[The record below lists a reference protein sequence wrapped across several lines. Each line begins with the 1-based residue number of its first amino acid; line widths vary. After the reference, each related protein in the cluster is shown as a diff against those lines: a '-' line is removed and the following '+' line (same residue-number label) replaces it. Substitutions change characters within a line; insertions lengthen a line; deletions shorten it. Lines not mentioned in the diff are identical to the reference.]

1 MTNNAE
7 RKALFGEDVA
17 VMLTALEDTSDAI
30 VVYAY
35 DIATKSLR
43 IVHVNEV
50 FTRQTGYSAQEAVG
64 KRPGDFP
71 ALPPSQPAQ
80 DRMIAALEKD
90 PSVELEL
97 VSYRK
102 GSSDLWDQLLLRPI
116 RDSSGRTTHWLAV
129 EAGASAPFTP
139 EQRLQTENFK
149 LTRVISI
156 ARRLSA
162 TLDGRE
168 LLERL
173 RTGIRQLTGAEAT
186 LYAPRSDGCFAL
198 TEDLE
203 PPAHT
208 QRAGDELIARAGSGE
223 WDVIDFA
230 RTRAAIAVTST
241 GCTPSFVIEVR
252 ARERQ
257 VLRQSDVSAVRLL
270 AQYFAVPAR
279 NVKLY
284 AELNALRAS
293 AIELN
298 ELKSDL
304 IAMLAHDFNG
314 PLTTIIGF
322 AQILADE
329 PAQSE
334 EDREGLHTIA
344 RAASR
349 LAHLAADTL
358 ALSSLEHN
366 ASTLTF
372 ASVDIVALV
381 RDVAISL
388 EGRTVVRVTSDL
400 QSAFIAADESR
411 MRQVFYNIIDN
422 AIKYSPEAPQVDV
435 FIKQKKDQLH
445 IDVVDFGIGIPVQEI
460 KSLFA
465 RFARASNARKL
476 GIAGTGFGLYLVRT
490 ILENHG
496 GQVSV
501 LQGRERGTAI
511 RISLPLGAH
520 SGEPPAYRVL
530 TCEAP
535 SNKRSFLA
543 HTLRS
548 TGFEVTPATC
558 SKQLFDRLTN
568 GDYDYLIIDAAAVTL
583 SDGEIKR
590 LEKLSAEKNFKVIAL
605 SADGHTVSEHFTSL
619 LQPFLTADLLATV
632 RRAHAKKREV
642 VRCAK
647 RSAGSS

>member
-1 MTNNAE
+1 MPTSRTVTNNAE
-7 RKALFGEDVA
+7 REALFGEADVA
-17 VMLTALEDTSDAI
+17 VMLTALKDTSDAI

-43 IVHVNEV
+43 IVYVNEV
-50 FTRQTGYSAQEAVG
+50 FTRQTGYSAQQAVG
-64 KRPGDFP
+64 KCPGDFA
-71 ALPPSQPAQ
+71 ALPASQPAQ
-80 DRMIAALEKD
+80 DRMTAALENE

-97 VSYRK
+97 VNYRK
-102 GSSDLWDQLLLRPI
+102 SGSDSWDQRLLRPI
-116 RDSSGRTTHWLAV
+116 RDSFGQTTHWLTV
-129 EAGASAPFTP
+129 ESSASAPFTA

-168 LLERL
+168 LVERL
-173 RTGIRQLTGAEAT
+173 RTGICQLTGADAM
-186 LYAPRSDGCFAL
+186 LYAPRSDGRFAL
-198 TEDLE
+198 TDDLE

-208 QRAGDELIARAGSGE
+208 QRAGDDLIGRAGSGE

-230 RTRAAIAVTST
+230 RTRAAIPVTPT
-241 GCTPSFVIEVR
+241 GCTPSFVIEMR

-314 PLTTIIGF
+314 PLSTIIGF
-322 AQILADE
+322 AEVLADE
-329 PAQSE
+329 PSQSE
-334 EDREGLHTIA
+334 QDREGLHVIA

-349 LAHLAADTL
+349 LAHLVADTL
-358 ALSSLEHN
+358 ALSILEHN
-366 ASTLTF
+366 SSALTF
-372 ASVDIVALV
+372 APVDIVALV
-381 RDVAISL
+381 RDVAMSL
-388 EGRTVVRVTSDL
+388 QGRRVVRVTSDL
-400 QSAFIAADESR
+400 ESAFIAADESR
-411 MRQVFYNIIDN
+411 MRQVFYNLIDN
-422 AIKYSPEAPQVDV
+422 AIKYSPEAPHVDV
-435 FIKQKKDQLH
+435 FIKQKKNQLH
-445 IDVVDFGIGIPVQEI
+445 IDVVDFGIGIPEEES

-476 GIAGTGFGLYLVRT
+476 GIAGTGLGLYLVRM

-496 GQVSV
+496 GRVSV
-501 LQGRERGTAI
+501 LQGHAPGTAI

-520 SGEPPAYRVL
+520 SAERPAYRVL
-530 TCEAP
+530 TCEVP
-535 SNKRSFLA
+535 NKKRSFLV

-548 TGFEVTPATC
+548 TGFEVAAAT
-558 SKQLFDRLTN
+558 SREQLFERLAN
-568 GDYDYLIIDAAAVTL
+568 SDYDYVIVDAAAVTL
-583 SDGEIKR
+583 TGSEIKR
-590 LEKLSAEKNFKVIAL
+590 LEKLSVEKNFKVFTL
-605 SADGHTVSEHFTSL
+605 RADGHTVSERFTSL
-619 LQPFLTADLLATV
+619 LQPFLAADLLAAV
-632 RRAHAKKREV
+632 KANSPKKP
-642 VRCAK
+642 
-647 RSAGSS
+647 